1 MGVPGGGLPRAWAA
15 ALCLSLA
22 AGDLPTLAT
31 TPELPFQKFPVLP
44 PQCRNNIYAEP
55 VDPADVAPGG
65 HRRLCGPA
73 RGTSWN
79 GKVDLTVLGGAF
91 VGPGAR
97 TLQLVT
103 AQLERGAPPRFF
115 NYARAVGAAKSL
127 KCAWPDGTTTPASV
141 FMQAQ
146 DMVAVHQCAAP
157 PAARTARTVR
167 LWGRGQDLTLD
178 LCDHDEEYPRVYDVT
193 FCAGPVFG
201 DPNAAHVVEWFEL
214 NRRHWASARAAL
226 YLRLEPGPR
235 ERLAR
240 ALAWY
245 VAHGLVELVDWAPVA
260 PVARG
265 DVDDD
270 QWDHRAYHDQVL
282 MYNHCLNRYRST
294 SHWIFNLDT
303 DEVVDGVPGARLG
316 RAAQREHLANETAV
330 ELQTIAHTGPSVG
343 TWVADAHLLRQA
355 GPITTDW
362 HRPKALYRANLVSFA
377 WIHGISWPKRDACAP
392 TRRLN
397 HARFWIRHYVDRVE
411 RGRCDALEPGNPCNA
426 TAAAPPS
433 RSLGRKR
440 GVDVFAR
447 RPYGHEARF
456 LGYVETEGLNNQ
468 RIALENARSM
478 ARLLGR
484 TLVVPDALAPHDAE
498 DTAPTYT
505 CHVFD
510 CDHLGVPWVGRAQ
523 FAVEIGAGRG

>member
-1 MGVPGGGLPRAWAA
+1 MRSKWENMGVPGGGLPRAWAA

-55 VDPADVAPGG
+55 VDPADVVPGG

-270 QWDHRAYHDQVL
+270 QWDHRDYLCANQ
-282 MYNHCLNRYRST
+282 
-294 SHWIFNLDT
+294 IFNPTSMCAYSNVLTRALPPCFENSLRAIDSSKNQPNRLRC
-303 DEVVDGVPGARLG
+303 DRAREFQSL
-316 RAAQREHLANETAV
+316 
-330 ELQTIAHTGPSVG
+330 VG
-343 TWVADAHLLRQA
+343 TSQLT
-355 GPITTDW
+355 G
-362 HRPKALYRANLVSFA
+362 
-377 WIHGISWPKRDACAP
+377 
-392 TRRLN
+392 
-397 HARFWIRHYVDRVE
+397 
-411 RGRCDALEPGNPCNA
+411 
-426 TAAAPPS
+426 
-433 RSLGRKR
+433 
-440 GVDVFAR
+440 
-447 RPYGHEARF
+447 
-456 LGYVETEGLNNQ
+456 
-468 RIALENARSM
+468 
-478 ARLLGR
+478 
-484 TLVVPDALAPHDAE
+484 
-498 DTAPTYT
+498 
-505 CHVFD
+505 
-510 CDHLGVPWVGRAQ
+510 
-523 FAVEIGAGRG
+523 